1 MIKKAH
7 IVTVAEYMLMICTVL
22 YSSVWA
28 LFTGAQSNTFSR
40 IVIALLGFLLVL
52 EIKSIGFADLKKS
65 ALVAGAIL
73 IFLFVTR
80 YNFMRVVLYLL
91 IPFCLFTIYF
101 SVLQKKGEEDRLFL
115 CLSNI
120 ITVIS
125 AVSLFLYTFGTLLNL
140 LPFSSEVRVWWG
152 EEEKIFKTYYHLLY
166 EAQDVT
172 FFGLNIMRNCSIFPE
187 APGFAAYLA
196 LALGG
201 ELFLRKKLKFVNIS
215 ILIAACI
222 TSFSAKAILL
232 AAAAIALRF
241 LIVRSKKPIVVILK
255 CLLVVAA
262 AVLAV
267 FVILDKM
274 NEHSFYIRLDDFNA
288 ALKTFTANPLFGAGY
303 YNDAAI
309 ITHFEY
315 AYRANNG
322 LSMGIAVLLAQGGL
336 WLFGLYVIPAI
347 NKVFCSQS
355 GKRLSLGFVLIFFG
369 MLFITNIPF
378 GMITICAISYF
389 GAGEKTLLT
398 KIKEGVKMWR
408 NKA

>member
-1 MIKKAH
+1 MIKKDKIIA
-7 IVTVAEYMLMICTVL
+7 VAEYLLMLCTVL

-40 IVIALLGFLLVL
+40 IIILMLGLLLVL
-52 EIKSIGFADLKKS
+52 EFKSIGFKDIKKS
-65 ALVAGAIL
+65 VMVGLGIL
-73 IFLFVTR
+73 LYIFVTR
-80 YNFMRVVLYLL
+80 YNFIRVFLYLL
-91 IPFCLFTIYF
+91 IPFCLFTLYF

-115 CLSNI
+115 KLSNI
-120 ITVIS
+120 MTVLS
-125 AVSLFLYTFGTLLNL
+125 AVSIILYVFGTLLNL
-140 LPFSSEVRVWWG
+140 LPYASEVRVWWG
-152 EEEKIFKTYYHLLY
+152 EEERIFKHYYHLLY

-172 FFGLNIMRNCSIFPE
+172 FFGINLMRNCSIFPE

-201 ELFLRKKLKFVNIS
+201 ELFLRKKLNFINIS
-215 ILIAACI
+215 ILLVASV

-241 LIVRSKKPIVVILK
+241 LIIRSKKPLVVVFK

-288 ALKTFTANPLFGAGY
+288 ALKTFIANPLFGAGY
-303 YNDAAI
+303 YNDAAV

-322 LSMGIAVLLAQGGL
+322 LSMGIAVLLAQGGV
-336 WLFGLYVIPAI
+336 WLFLMYLIPAL

-389 GAGEKTLLT
+389 GAGERTVLMS
-398 KIKEGVKMWR
+398 IKEGVKKWR